1 MNKKQDD
8 ILVSIKC
15 LTYNQ
20 EKYIAQCL
28 EGFVMQKTDFRF
40 EAVVHDDASTD
51 GTASFIR
58 EYAEKYPDI
67 IKPIYQTEN
76 QYSKKDGSLNRIV
89 CSHLKGKYVAI
100 CEGDDYWTDPLKL
113 QKQVDFMEANPDCG
127 LCYTKVHVRHFDG
140 EEMVT
145 GTPVDGFYQLLN
157 RNRIST
163 LTVMMRND
171 LMQKYYAEV
180 QPHRHNWKM
189 GDYPMW
195 LWIALHSKI
204 HFLEDVTATYRIST
218 ESASHSTNVQK
229 LIDFQESV
237 YDVRKYFITNY
248 KDADKKLLRE
258 SLTTRNWYMF
268 RIYIVKSHDK
278 EAFRFMRRNICDFT
292 LEKLFLGLA
301 AWLSPRFRNF
311 VRKRW
316 KMYV

>member
-51 GTASFIR
+51 GTASVIR

-113 QKQVDFMEANPDCG
+113 QKQVDFMEANPDYG
-127 LCYTKVHVRHFDG
+127 LCYTRVRARHFDG
-140 EEMVT
+140 EEAFN
-145 GTPVDGFYQLLN
+145 GTPVDGFPQLLT

-163 LTVMMRND
+163 LTVLMRND
-171 LMQKYYAEV
+171 LMQKYYVEV
-180 QPHRHNWKM
+180 QPHKYNWKM

-195 LWIALHSKI
+195 LWISLHSKV
-204 HFLEDVTATYRIST
+204 HFLEDVTATYRIT
-218 ESASHSTNVQK
+218 PESASHSTNVQK

-237 YDVRKYFITNY
+237 HDVRRFFITNY
-248 KDADKKLLRE
+248 KEADRKLLRE
-258 SLTTRNWYMF
+258 ALTTRNWYMF

-278 EAFRFMRRNICDFT
+278 EAFRFMRRNIFAFAPQ
-292 LEKLFLGLA
+292 KLLIGLA
-301 AWLSPRFRNF
+301 AGVSTRFRNY